1 MQRSRGACADTA
13 GESTESTTSANR
25 SAMLP
30 RIGLRTLPLRMFAR
44 VPGTQSQAAPAVGI
58 VGHARA
64 TSRASSLSSVLHLAK
79 PTSRHELLGATVRR
93 RMAAI
98 ARIATTAT
106 ARRAVLCN
114 TMSRSLILA
123 LSRAPCLSV

>member
-64 TSRASSLSSVLHLAK
+64 TSSSLSSVLHLANH
-79 PTSRHELLGATVRR
+79 PGIHELLGATVRR

>member
-64 TSRASSLSSVLHLAK
+64 TSRASSISSVLHLQ
-79 PTSRHELLGATVRR
+79 PSLGSTNFWGPPQ
-93 RMAAI
+93 AADGGDRKDSDHGHG
-98 ARIATTAT
+98 A
-106 ARRAVLCN
+106 ARRA
-114 TMSRSLILA
+114 M
-123 LSRAPCLSV
+123 